1 MTGTDALI
9 TTIGKF
15 VDLGIPIAILVFLGW
30 LAIKYTPS
38 LIKAANNLGDSM
50 QANTAATCE
59 LKNVFTLQGDQL
71 KSVTEKLQGAVDSLA
86 RCEARQVKM
95 EDFNKLF
102 ILVSTMQN
110 KLNELHVEMVDH
122 TKRHEEET
130 KC

>member
-59 LKNVFTLQGDQL
+59 LKKCIYAAGR
-71 KSVTEKLQGAVDSLA
+71 SVKKRDGKAA
-86 RCEARQVKM
+86 RGGGFPCEV
-95 EDFNKLF
+95 
-102 ILVSTMQN
+102 
-110 KLNELHVEMVDH
+110 
-122 TKRHEEET
+122 
-130 KC
+130 